1 MRVAALVLAAGRGE
15 RLGASVPK
23 AFLPLAGRPLV
34 VRAIEAL
41 AARPE
46 VERIVPV
53 LPAAD
58 VARFRA
64 LARDFAG
71 ADKLAEPVAGG
82 DERQDSMRA
91 GLAALPE
98 GAELV
103 AVHDAARPLV
113 RPDDVGRVIAAA
125 ARTGAALLAVP
136 VRDTLKRVREG
147 RVVETLVRAE
157 CWAAQTP
164 QVFRAAL
171 LREALAKAEAE
182 GFVATDDAQL
192 VERLGAPVEIVA
204 GDPGNLKITWP
215 EDVALA
221 EAIWTRWHGTAASDP
236 SGRRR

>member
-58 VARFRA
+58 LARFAA
-64 LARDFAG
+64 LG
-71 ADKLAEPVAGG
+71 LADDGRLAAPVAGG
-82 DERQDSMRA
+82 AERQDSMRA
-91 GLAALPE
+91 GLEALPA
-98 GAELV
+98 GIELV

-113 RPDDVGRVIAAA
+113 RPDDVARVIAAA

-136 VRDTLKRVREG
+136 VRDTLKRARDG
-147 RVVETLVRAE
+147 RVAETLSRAE

-164 QVFRAAL
+164 QVFRVAL
-171 LREALAKAEAE
+171 LREALVKAEAE

-192 VERLGAPVEIVA
+192 VERLGAPVEIVE

-221 EAIWTRWHGTAASDP
+221 EAVWS
-236 SGRRR
+236 RR